1 MRLNHRDCQLVE
13 SPLNAGAHEHFDL
26 FRLSTDL
33 HLELVCVIFG
43 SNHISRDL
51 EQALQILEIFSVW
64 VLKADPL
71 VLDRVLVLKVD
82 GRQVI
87 LGHAHQLVFDPATI
101 VDSNGDHYIL
111 GLLRGLYIKRRVSIF
126 NRDNIGRLIN

>member
-1 MRLNHRDCQLVE
+1 MRLDHTDCQLVE
-13 SPLNAGAHEHFDL
+13 SPLDAGAHEHFDL

-33 HLELVCVIFG
+33 HLELVCVILG
-43 SNHISRDL
+43 SNHIGRDL

-64 VLKADPL
+64 VLKAYPL
-71 VLDRVLVLKVD
+71 VLNSVLVLEVD

-101 VDSNGDHYIL
+101 VDSNGDHHIL
-111 GLLRGLYIKRRVSIF
+111 GLLRGLYQKES
-126 NRDNIGRLIN
+126 G